1 MLIAQ
6 AIRKQPAHGR
16 DIRCKQTEPRD
27 VIMVGTM
34 IKFHCGNAFAAA
46 SFPYREAE
54 YPVASCAAVN
64 PGMPRACLGRR
75 AAAME
80 DCIWEIPGT

>member
-1 MLIAQ
+1 
-6 AIRKQPAHGR
+6 
-16 DIRCKQTEPRD
+16 
-27 VIMVGTM
+27 MVGTM
-34 IKFHCGNAFAAA
+34 IKFHCANAFAVA

-54 YPVASCAAVN
+54 YLIASRSDAN

-80 DCIWEIPGT
+80 DCICEIPGT

>member
-1 MLIAQ
+1 
-6 AIRKQPAHGR
+6 
-16 DIRCKQTEPRD
+16 
-27 VIMVGTM
+27 MVGTM
-34 IKFHCGNAFAAA
+34 IKFQCGNAFAAA
-46 SFPYREAE
+46 SFPCREAE

-80 DCIWEIPGT
+80 DCICEIPGT